1 MKSQKKSM
9 AKLHRI
15 HRISQLCLCL
25 ILFGTACL
33 CFTGCKRNAEPI
45 SRTGFYFDTVIQIT
59 LYDTEDTAVLDGCF
73 ELAETYEQLFSAT
86 VEGSDVWNIN
96 HGGGEDVIVS
106 AETVSILETAIEYAV
121 MTDGALDPTI
131 RPVSELWPF
140 GSEDD
145 PEVPSEADIKE
156 ALSHVSYQKIRLGR
170 ADTKETTQ
178 SGQSTVSLGDTDA
191 AIDLGAVAK
200 GYIADQMK
208 EYLLS
213 QNVHSACISLGGN
226 VLVIG
231 EKPDHSPFRIG
242 IQKPFAPEGTSLGT
256 VEIRDTSMVTSGIYE
271 RCFYEGDVF
280 YHHILDTATGYP
292 VDNELAAVTILCPS
306 STRADILSTAC
317 MCLGLEKGRLFLE
330 DFPDVEYMLITRDGA
345 QYFSDGFSLQ

>member
-1 MKSQKKSM
+1 MKAQNNFM
-9 AKLHRI
+9 TQL
-15 HRISQLCLCL
+15 HRISQPLLCLLLLGTVCL
-25 ILFGTACL
+25 F
-33 CFTGCKRNAEPI
+33 FTGCKRNAEPI

-59 LYDTEDTAVLDGCF
+59 LYDTEDTTVLDGCF

-96 HGGGEDVIVS
+96 HSGGKDVIVS
-106 AETVSILETAIEYAV
+106 AETVSILETVIDYAV

-131 RPVSELWPF
+131 RPVSELWSF
-140 GSEDD
+140 GSEDN

-156 ALSHVSYQKIRLGR
+156 ALSHVSYQNIRLDR
-170 ADTKETTQ
+170 ANTPDMSQ
-178 SGQSTVSLGDTDA
+178 SGQNTISLSDADA

-213 QNVHSACISLGGN
+213 RNVHSACISLGGN

-231 EKPDHSPFRIG
+231 EKPDQSPFRIG

-271 RCFYEGDVF
+271 RCFYEKDVF

-306 STRADILSTAC
+306 STKADILSTAC
-317 MCLGLEKGRLFLE
+317 MCLGLSEGRHFLE
-330 DFPDVEYMLITRDGA
+330 GFPDTEYMLITKDGTK
-345 QYFSDGFSLQ
+345 YCSDGFSIQ

>member
-1 MKSQKKSM
+1 MKAQNNLM
-9 AKLHRI
+9 TQL
-15 HRISQLCLCL
+15 HRISQPLLCLLLLGTVCL
-25 ILFGTACL
+25 F
-33 CFTGCKRNAEPI
+33 FTGCKRNTEPI

-59 LYDTEDTAVLDGCF
+59 LYDTEDTTVLDGCF

-96 HGGGEDVIVS
+96 HSGGQDVIVS
-106 AETVSILETAIEYAV
+106 AETVSILETVIDYAV

-131 RPVSELWPF
+131 RPVSELWSF

-156 ALSHVSYQKIRLGR
+156 ALSHVSYQNIRL
-170 ADTKETTQ
+170 DHTNTPDMSQ
-178 SGQSTVSLGDTDA
+178 SGQSTVSLSDADA

-213 QNVHSACISLGGN
+213 RNVHSACISLGGN

-242 IQKPFAPEGTSLGT
+242 IQEPFASEGISLGT

-271 RCFYEGDVF
+271 RCFYEKDVF

-306 STRADILSTAC
+306 STKADILSTAC
-317 MCLGLEKGRLFLE
+317 MCLGLSEGRHFLE
-330 DFPDVEYMLITRDGA
+330 GFPDTEYMLITKDGTK
-345 QYFSDGFSLQ
+345 YCSDGFSIQ

>member
-1 MKSQKKSM
+1 MKSQKKFI

-15 HRISQLCLCL
+15 SQPFLCL
-25 ILFGTACL
+25 ILLSTACL
-33 CFTGCKRNAEPI
+33 FFTGCKRNTEPI

-59 LYDTEDTAVLDGCF
+59 LYDTEDTSILDGCF

-96 HGGGEDVIVS
+96 HSGGKDIIVS
-106 AETVSILETAIEYAV
+106 EETISILETSINYAV
-121 MTDGALDPTI
+121 MTNGALDPTI

-140 GSEDD
+140 GSEDK
-145 PEVPSEADIKE
+145 PHVPAEADIKE
-156 ALSHVSYQKIRLGR
+156 ALSHVSYQNIQMRC
-170 ADTKETTQ
+170 ADTPEITQ
-178 SGQSTVSLGDTDA
+178 SGHSTVSLGDADA
-191 AIDLGAVAK
+191 SIDLGAVAK

-208 EYLLS
+208 AYLLS

-242 IQKPFAPEGTSLGT
+242 IQEPFAPEGTSLGT

-306 STRADILSTAC
+306 STKADIVSTAC
-317 MCLGLEKGRLFLE
+317 MCLGLEKGRLLLE
-330 DFPDVEYMLITRDGA
+330 DFPDVEYMLITKDGT
-345 QYFSDGFSLQ
+345 QYCSDGFFLN

>member
-1 MKSQKKSM
+1 MKSQNFFM
-9 AKLHRI
+9 TKLHRI
-15 HRISQLCLCL
+15 SQSCFFL
-25 ILFGTACL
+25 IFFGTACL
-33 CFTGCKRNAEPI
+33 LFTGCKRNIDPI
-45 SRTGFYFDTVIQIT
+45 SRTGFYFDTVIQVT
-59 LYDTEDTAVLDGCF
+59 LYDTEDTTVLDGCF

-96 HGGGEDVIVS
+96 HGGGEAVIVS
-106 AETVSILETAIEYAV
+106 KETASILSTAIDYAI
-121 MTDGALDPTI
+121 MTNGAFDPTI

-140 GSEDD
+140 GSEDE
-145 PEVPSEADIKE
+145 PRVPADADIRE
-156 ALSHVSYQKIRLGR
+156 ALLHVSYKNIRINYD
-170 ADTKETTQ
+170 DTTKMAQ
-178 SGQSTVSLGDTDA
+178 SGVCSVSLGDADA

-213 QNVHSACISLGGN
+213 RNVHSACISLGGN

-271 RCFYEGDVF
+271 RCFYEKDVF

-306 STRADILSTAC
+306 STKADILSTAC
-317 MCLGLEKGRLFLE
+317 MCLGLSEGRHFLE
-330 DFPDVEYMLITRDGA
+330 GFPDTEYMLITKDGTR
-345 QYFSDGFSLQ
+345 YCSDGFTIQ